1 MQCAAWVARSAVLVA
16 QAEGQSLRAEQ
27 EVHRSMPGE
36 RVGACRQQVAV
47 GQAAGSMQ
55 QVLQRVA
62 QVSLKG
68 PLAVEVASTNLWS
81 CSSHRLLVSPLPPH
95 LWLPHL
101 WSQHLWPHL
110 SLRQRSQRLTQLSSW
125 SERHLSRSPMGE
137 PSMASPR
144 LVRASLAEGVGRFQ
158 TPCVPRLGQRR
169 RNAIGPASQWNANR
183 RA

>member
-62 QVSLKG
+62 PVSLKG
-68 PLAVEVASTNLWS
+68 PQVVEVAPTSLWS

-95 LWLPHL
+95 PWLPHP
-101 WSQHLWPHL
+101 WPYL

-125 SERHLSRSPMGE
+125 HERHLSRSPTGE